1 MQQGYIAT
9 LLNSIADGAALA
21 NSTTPTS
28 LLPVTAKPT
37 LPANYL
43 FAGKMLRVRATGRVS
58 TLVTS
63 PGTLSL
69 DLRFGSVAV
78 FGGGA
83 MTLNT
88 TAQTNVNWIY
98 DVILTVRAVG
108 SSTSANV
115 LGQGVWMSHAVI
127 GASAIGTAGAG
138 VQMLPYNTAPAVGTG
153 FDSTAAQAVD
163 LFATWSVANASNS
176 ITCHQFIIEDLN

>member
-9 LLNSIADGAALA
+9 LLNSIGDGAALSA
-21 NSTTPTS
+21 SVTATS
-28 LLPVTAKPT
+28 LLPAIAKPT

-43 FAGKMLRVRATGRVS
+43 FAGKMFRVTATGRIS
-58 TLVTS
+58 TVVTT
-63 PGTLSL
+63 PGTLTL

-78 FGGGA
+78 FSSGA

-98 DVILTVRAVG
+98 EALLTVRAVG
-108 SSTSANV
+108 SGTSANV
-115 LGQGVWMSHAVI
+115 LGQGKFLSHAVI
-127 GASAIGTAGAG
+127 GSSAIGTAGAG
-138 VQMLPYNTAPAVGTG
+138 VQMLPYNAAPAVGTG
-153 FDSTAAQAVD
+153 FDSTAANTVD
-163 LFATWSVANASNS
+163 LFGTWSVNSASNS

>member
-9 LLNSIADGAALA
+9 LLNSIGDGAALT

-28 LLPVTAKPT
+28 LLPAIAKPT

-43 FAGKMLRVRATGRVS
+43 FAGKMFRVTASGRIS
-58 TLVTS
+58 TVVTT
-63 PGTLSL
+63 PGTLTL

-78 FGGGA
+78 FGSGA

-88 TAQTNVNWIY
+88 TAQTNVHWLY
-98 DVILTVRAVG
+98 EALLTVRAVG
-108 SSTSANV
+108 SGTSANV
-115 LGQGVWMSHAVI
+115 LGQGKWTSHAVI
-127 GASAIGTAGAG
+127 GSSAIGTAGAG
-138 VQMLPYNTAPAVGTG
+138 SQLLAYNTAPAAGTG
-153 FDSTAAQAVD
+153 FDSTAANTVD
-163 LFATWSVANASNS
+163 LFATWSVANAANS